1 MKLPVSGSESIA
13 TPTPKLAPVMVLPGA
28 ALFPHALLPLY
39 IFEPRYRQM
48 LADTL
53 ASDRMFCVAMVRP
66 GAEEEGDDS
75 FFPVT
80 GLGLIRACVTNPD
93 GTLHLVLQGLRRVS
107 IVDLARREPYRLAH
121 LRHLVTSPGDLAE
134 NLELARHLVAICA
147 GLAAH
152 TPESAQVQQRLEE
165 VDDPEILADVVAHT
179 FIQEGARRQE
189 LLEETVVTRRLRRL
203 IELLA

>member
-1 MKLPVSGSESIA
+1 
-13 TPTPKLAPVMVLPGA
+13 MVLSGA

-53 ASDRMFCVAMVRP
+53 ATERMFCVAMIRP
-66 GAEEEGDDS
+66 GAEEEEGDDS
-75 FFPVT
+75 FYPVT

-107 IVDLARREPYRLAH
+107 VVDLARREPYRLAH
-121 LRHLVTSPGDLAE
+121 LRDVVTSRGDLAE
-134 NLELARHLVAICA
+134 NVELARQLTEIC
-147 GLAAH
+147 GNIAAEA
-152 TPESAQVQQRLEE
+152 PEADQVQQRLEE

-179 FIQEGARRQE
+179 FIHEGSQRQE
-189 LLEETVVTRRLRRL
+189 LLEEMVVTNRLRKL
-203 IELLA
+203 LELLS